1 MKKSIKILIVGF
13 GVSLFSFLGY
23 QVSAK
28 ISSKTKIENTLQTL
42 PDFLFE
48 NLKGKAFTNKDLK
61 KKQQTIFIY
70 FNSGCDYCQNEAK
83 LIKEHIDKFNNVQ
96 LIFVSIET
104 IDEIKTFSK
113 QYQLDNYDN
122 ITFLSDK
129 RDDFTTRFGATSVPY
144 LLIYDQD
151 QKLIKKHKGQLTISG
166 LQKALK

>member
-1 MKKSIKILIVGF
+1 MKKYIKILII
-13 GVSLFSFLGY
+13 SLGLIIFSFLGY

-28 ISSKTKIENTLQTL
+28 INTKVKVEKTLQII
-42 PDFLFE
+42 PEFSFQ
-48 NLKGKAFTNKDLK
+48 NLEGETFTKKDLK
-61 KKQQTIFIY
+61 KGQQTIFIY

-83 LIKEHIDKFNNVQ
+83 LIKEHIDEFNNVQ

-129 RDDFTTRFGATSVPY
+129 RDGFTTRFGATSVPY
-144 LLIYDQD
+144 LLIYDKN
-151 QKLIKKHKGQLTISG
+151 QKLIKKHKGQLTLNG